1 MINAL
6 ATEILKAR
14 RSRVPWVTAVAFTVA
29 AAVGGLFMFIL
40 QDQDRAR
47 SLGLIGTKA
56 ALVV

>member
-6 ATEILKAR
+6 VTEVLKAR

-40 QDQDRAR
+40 VLYLF
-47 SLGLIGTKA
+47 SK
-56 ALVV
+56 VSVM